1 MNKRILSMLLAAV
14 MVFTMIPLTAFATE
28 NTLMTLEELR
38 EQNGAISVE
47 AYNIGQGFLVEPS
60 LYAKEGKSVGDITVD
75 FLESNGLTYNGSTS
89 YFSGFEFDDTIA
101 PEYPEYLE
109 PYIGELSDSGD
120 GDGMLSEFD
129 YSQYAGWVFTINDW
143 WASYGASDAYPGQE
157 VTDYNTGEPVALGDV
172 IRWHYSVYGYGADC
186 GFPSNVM
193 AEFMGGNLFTQE
205 DKSDLLFTL
214 AAIKDYYGNLDT
226 DDVYETALAVAADPL
241 ASANDIAAQEAALA
255 DYIEDTFLSG
265 GEQETPREA
274 QDVSAVLNA
283 TMAQLAATVTEPA
296 FGTSAGEWTVISLA
310 RGEYYTADNAYF
322 TGYYNRIIDYVNDKA
337 ASVNAGGA
345 LHKNKSTEN
354 ARVIM
359 ALSSIGKDASSVG
372 DWNLIAPFNDFDWIK
387 KQGINGP
394 IFALIALDTNDY
406 ETEDTTIRQQCI
418 DYILDAQFEDG
429 GWALS
434 GSAADPDVTA
444 MALQALAPYASQS
457 EVSSAAE
464 KAFATL
470 STIQNSD
477 GKYASWGTVNVESC
491 AQVIVACTA
500 WGINP
505 DTDSR
510 FVKNNKSVID
520 AVLAHYSEEEAAF
533 EHVIGSGANDIAT
546 DQACY
551 ALVAYNRFMKG
562 KTSLYDMSDVSFG
575 EKNEVV
581 LGKPKA
587 TLGLPSEITDD
598 IGKTFNATISLDQW
612 DNTAGYKLID
622 FVMNVPE
629 GLSVTGVTAGNRL
642 GGGDVNYHL
651 EEGKL
656 RVVYFD
662 ANNHSDLTV
671 SGNSFPALFFTV
683 TFKVDSANEGDK
695 LGINIGDMSIKRTS
709 DSTDENAMIIV
720 DTANATGSIDVVKGI
735 SYSAVCLYTG
745 DDIDLIP
752 STKKAVAVSVVGI
765 ENATKLTYN
774 DGTKNY
780 EFKYSAEITEKT
792 GVATY
797 VALVDASTPM
807 KQFVNKANFTITED
821 AAATIT
827 FGDSNGDGV
836 INAQDA
842 LAAVDTWLR
851 KTDAPSDDEIL
862 ALNVNSDSHIN
873 TFDALGIVEAF
884 VDDSEY
890 LIVTKA
896 ANLTTNN

>member
-1 MNKRILSMLLAAV
+1 MNKRILSLLLAIV

-157 VTDYNTGEPVALGDV
+157 VTDYNTGEPTLLGDV
-172 IRWHYSVYGYGADC
+172 IRWHYSVYGYGSDC

-575 EKNEVV
+575 EKDEVV

-622 FVMNVPE
+622 LVMNVPE

-671 SGNSFPALFFTV
+671 SGNSFPTLFFTV

-695 LGINIGDMSIKRTS
+695 LGINIGGMSIKLTS
-709 DSTDENAMIIV
+709 DSTDENAMIVV

-752 STKKAVAVSVVGI
+752 SIKKAVAVSVVGI

-780 EFKYSAEITEKT
+780 EFKYSTEISEKT

-807 KQFVNKANFTITED
+807 EQFVNKANFTITED

-851 KTDAPSDDEIL
+851 KTDAPDDDEIL
-862 ALNVNSDSHIN
+862 ALNVNSDSRIN

-890 LIVTKA
+890 LIITKA
-896 ANLTTNN
+896 ATLTTNT

>member
-1 MNKRILSMLLAAV
+1 MNKRILSMLLATV

-193 AEFMGGNLFTQE
+193 AESMGGNLFTQE

-241 ASANDIAAQEAALA
+241 ASANDIATQEAALA
-255 DYIEDTFLSG
+255 DYIEDNFLSG

-444 MALQALAPYASQS
+444 MALQALAPYASQAD
-457 EVSSAAE
+457 VSFAAE

-575 EKNEVV
+575 EKDEVV

-612 DNTAGYKLID
+612 DNTAGYKLVD

-629 GLSVTGVTAGNRL
+629 GLSITGVTVGNRL

-695 LGINIGDMSIKRTS
+695 LGINIGGMSIKLNS
-709 DSTDENAMIIV
+709 DSTDKNAMIVV
-720 DTANATGSIDVVKGI
+720 DTATATGNVNVVKGI

-745 DDIDLIP
+745 DDVDLIP

-780 EFKYSAEITEKT
+780 EFKYSAEISEKT

-797 VALVDASTPM
+797 VALVDSAIDMT
-807 KQFVNKANFTITED
+807 QFVNKANFTITED

-851 KTDAPSDDEIL
+851 KADAPNDNEIL
-862 ALNVNSDSHIN
+862 ALNVNSDSRIN

-896 ANLTTNN
+896 ATLTTNN